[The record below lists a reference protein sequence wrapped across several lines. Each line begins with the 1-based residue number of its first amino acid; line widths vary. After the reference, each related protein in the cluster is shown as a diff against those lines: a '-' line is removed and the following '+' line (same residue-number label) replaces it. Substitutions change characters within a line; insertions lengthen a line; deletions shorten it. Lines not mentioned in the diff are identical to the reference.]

1 MADWLW
7 HKHNIEIKTR
17 DKSSNTY
24 RSVRDYFSNFLTQT
38 GCVALSGYRFSGALR
53 VLENMEYNRT
63 NKEIFIKIRELTNFY
78 MDILKARVIITI
90 TATLTA
96 ILFIILNYFFIEFS
110 VLILSIEIIL
120 LPSIYIIGN
129 YYAEKV
135 IKDEYEGIMDNILN
149 EASKLEETN
158 YKLKIQTERLKYE
171 LRLIN
176 KNGKR

>member
-1 MADWLW
+1 M
-7 HKHNIEIKTR
+7 
-17 DKSSNTY
+17 
-24 RSVRDYFSNFLTQT
+24 
-38 GCVALSGYRFSGALR
+38 SGYRFSGALR

>member
-1 MADWLW
+1 
-7 HKHNIEIKTR
+7 
-17 DKSSNTY
+17 
-24 RSVRDYFSNFLTQT
+24 
-38 GCVALSGYRFSGALR
+38 
-53 VLENMEYNRT
+53 MEYNRT

>member
-1 MADWLW
+1 
-7 HKHNIEIKTR
+7 
-17 DKSSNTY
+17 
-24 RSVRDYFSNFLTQT
+24 
-38 GCVALSGYRFSGALR
+38 LSGYRFSGALR